1 MKKREKITT
10 EGNQKFNARYLAN
23 ICSKELI
30 LTQDWSSGCLGVQ
43 LELHTDDPN
52 SISEKKWYLPQTY
65 YSHRTPSVKR
75 PYFEHI
81 HLFQTMCSGGRERS
95 V

>member
-1 MKKREKITT
+1 MFLNEK
-10 EGNQKFNARYLAN
+10 EGKNHNLEKSNNAWYLAN

-52 SISEKKWYLPQTY
+52 SISEKNGIY
-65 YSHRTPSVKR
+65 R
-75 PYFEHI
+75 
-81 HLFQTMCSGGRERS
+81 
-95 V
+95 